1 MSEFAA
7 SRVTAVLGPT
17 NTGKT
22 YLAVE
27 RMLGHRT
34 GMIGFPL
41 RLLARENYDRIRK
54 IKGDH
59 AVALVTGEEK
69 IVPPRA
75 AYFICTVESMPLDRP
90 TDFLAIDEIQ
100 LAGDPERGHVFTDR
114 LLAARGIEET
124 MLLGSDTIRPLIRKL
139 VPEAEYISRPRFSIL
154 SYAGPK
160 KLTRLP
166 PRSAVV
172 AFSIAEV
179 YAIAELVR
187 RQRGGTAVVMGA
199 LSPRTRNAQVELFQ
213 SGAVDFLVATDA
225 IGMGLN
231 MDLDH
236 VAFARLVKFDGRG
249 PRRLTAAEIAQI
261 AGRAGRHM
269 SDGTFGTTAEAGVI
283 EPEIVEAV
291 ENHRFDPLKALQ
303 WRNASLDFRSLGF
316 LLKSLEAPPPEP
328 CLLRTRDADDHQS
341 LLALSREPE
350 IEGLARSS
358 ARIRLL
364 WEVCQIPDFRKILSD
379 AHTRL
384 LGQIYHHL
392 TGATEK
398 LPPDWVAE
406 QIQRIDRVDGD
417 IDLLTQR
424 IAHIR
429 TWTYI
434 AHRADW
440 LADPAHWQER
450 TRAIEDRLSDA
461 LHQSLTS
468 RFVDHRHATLVRRM
482 KEGGELMSALTR
494 SGEVV
499 VEGHVVG
506 KLEGF
511 EFHADGGLKGDEARH
526 LNTAARRALLREI
539 PGRVKNF
546 EAAEDGEFRLTDDAR
561 ILWQD
566 RAIARLAAGDR
577 ALKPRVEVFPS
588 DYLDGPQRERVR
600 RRLVAWT
607 ERLIRARLGPLV
619 ALAEADLKGSAR
631 GIAFQL
637 SEALG
642 LLPRRKAETEIAA
655 LTALDRQT
663 LSKLGIEFG
672 HQSLCYRGI
681 GNGKSARLAAQ
692 LWAVRH
698 ERPMPP
704 LPAGRPL
711 SFVPGADQPEGFCL
725 AFGYCT
731 VAGLAVRSDALD
743 RFARLAHQLGR
754 QGAFLVTE
762 PLRSLVACDDARL
775 PALLR
780 ALGYRQ
786 SGQGADVTFQLKGR
800 PPGSGRPRQTG
811 RPATT
816 APADGMPPPA
826 NEDVPAQDAAPPGT
840 AAPTKKP
847 ARRRRKRETSP
858 ADPHSPFAALGS
870 LRRRLRA
877 GR

>member
-1 MSEFAA
+1 M
-7 SRVTAVLGPT
+7 
-17 NTGKT
+17 
-22 YLAVE
+22 
-27 RMLGHRT
+27 
-34 GMIGFPL
+34 
-41 RLLARENYDRIRK
+41 
-54 IKGDH
+54 
-59 AVALVTGEEK
+59 
-69 IVPPRA
+69 
-75 AYFICTVESMPLDRP
+75 
-90 TDFLAIDEIQ
+90 
-100 LAGDPERGHVFTDR
+100 
-114 LLAARGIEET
+114 
-124 MLLGSDTIRPLIRKL
+124 
-139 VPEAEYISRPRFSIL
+139 EAE
-154 SYAGPK
+154 
-160 KLTRLP
+160 T
-166 PRSAVV
+166 
-172 AFSIAEV
+172 
-179 YAIAELVR
+179 
-187 RQRGGTAVVMGA
+187 
-199 LSPRTRNAQVELFQ
+199 
-213 SGAVDFLVATDA
+213 
-225 IGMGLN
+225 
-231 MDLDH
+231 
-236 VAFARLVKFDGRG
+236 
-249 PRRLTAAEIAQI
+249 
-261 AGRAGRHM
+261 
-269 SDGTFGTTAEAGVI
+269 
-283 EPEIVEAV
+283 VEAV

-303 WRNASLDFRSLGF
+303 WRNATLDFRSLGF

-392 TGATEK
+392 TGPTEK

-406 QIQRIDRVDGD
+406 QIQRIDRIDGD
-417 IDLLTQR
+417 IDMLTQR

-468 RFVDHRHATLVRRM
+468 RFVDHRHAALVRRM

-539 PGRVKNF
+539 PGRVKHF

-642 LLPRRKAETEIAA
+642 LLPRRKAETEIGA
-655 LTALDRQT
+655 LTAQDRQT

-762 PLRSLVACDDARL
+762 PLRSLVACDAAAL
-775 PALLR
+775 PPLLR

-786 SGQGADVTFQLKGR
+786 SGQGGEVTFELKGR
-800 PPGSGRPRQTG
+800 PPGPGRPRQSG
-811 RPATT
+811 RPATA

-826 NEDVPAQDAAPPGT
+826 NEDVPAPEVLPPKT

-847 ARRRRKRETSP
+847 ARRRRKQGP
-858 ADPHSPFAALGS
+858 GPVDPHSPFAALSS

>member
-1 MSEFAA
+1 
-7 SRVTAVLGPT
+7 
-17 NTGKT
+17 
-22 YLAVE
+22 
-27 RMLGHRT
+27 
-34 GMIGFPL
+34 
-41 RLLARENYDRIRK
+41 
-54 IKGDH
+54 
-59 AVALVTGEEK
+59 
-69 IVPPRA
+69 
-75 AYFICTVESMPLDRP
+75 
-90 TDFLAIDEIQ
+90 
-100 LAGDPERGHVFTDR
+100 
-114 LLAARGIEET
+114 

-154 SYAGPK
+154 SYTGPK

-179 YAIAELVR
+179 YALAELVR

-303 WRNASLDFRSLGF
+303 WRNATLDFRSLGF

-350 IEGLARSS
+350 IERLARSS

-384 LGQIYHHL
+384 LGQIFRHL
-392 TGATEK
+392 SGAAET

-440 LADPAHWQER
+440 LADPVHWQER
-450 TRAIEDRLSDA
+450 ARAVEDRLSDA
-461 LHQSLTS
+461 LHHSLTS

-494 SGEVV
+494 SGDVV

-506 KLEGF
+506 RLEGF

-526 LNTAARRALLREI
+526 LHTAARRALLREI
-539 PGRVKNF
+539 PGRVKRF
-546 EAAEDGEFRLTDDAR
+546 EQAEDGEFCLTDNGQ

-566 RAIARLAAGDR
+566 RAVARLVAGDR
-577 ALKPRVEVFPS
+577 ALKPRVEVLAS
-588 DYLDGPQRERVR
+588 DYLDGPQRERIR
-600 RRLVAWT
+600 RRLASWMEQLVRT
-607 ERLIRARLGPLV
+607 RLGPLV
-619 ALAEADLKGSAR
+619 ALQEADLKGAAR
-631 GIAFQL
+631 GIAYQL
-637 SEALG
+637 GEALG
-642 LLPRRKAETEIAA
+642 LLARRNAEREIGA
-655 LTALDRQT
+655 LSPVDRQT
-663 LSKLGIEFG
+663 LSRLSVEFG
-672 HQSLCYRGI
+672 RQSLWYRGI

-698 ERPMPP
+698 ERPLPP
-704 LPAGRPL
+704 LPDGRPL

-725 AFGYCT
+725 ALGYCRL
-731 VAGLAVRSDALD
+731 AGLAVRSDALD
-743 RFARLAHQLGR
+743 RFARQAHQLGR
-754 QGAFLVTE
+754 QGPFLLTE
-762 PLRSLVACDDARL
+762 SLRALVACDEAAL
-775 PALLR
+775 PGLLR

-786 SGQGADVTFQLKGR
+786 TGRGSEMTFQRKGR
-800 PPGSGRPRQTG
+800 AHRRKISGDKSPPSRL
-811 RPATT
+811 ATEGLHPV
-816 APADGMPPPA
+816 AA
-826 NEDVPAQDAAPPGT
+826 NEDQPPLQSSKPAETG
-840 AAPTKKP
+840 KKP
-847 ARRRRKRETSP
+847 ARCRRKP
-858 ADPHSPFAALGS
+858 AAGAIDPHSPFAALSS

>member
-1 MSEFAA
+1 MSDFAA

-54 IKGDH
+54 IKGDN

-75 AYFICTVESMPLDRP
+75 AYFVCTVESMPLDRP

-124 MLLGSDTIRPLIRKL
+124 MLLGSDTIRPLLRKL

-172 AFSIAEV
+172 AFSVAEV
-179 YAIAELVR
+179 YALAELVR

-303 WRNASLDFRSLGF
+303 WRNAALDFRSLGF

-384 LGQIYHHL
+384 LGQIFRHL
-392 TGATEK
+392 TGPDEK

-450 TRAIEDRLSDA
+450 TRAVEDRLSDA

-494 SGEVV
+494 SGDVV
-499 VEGHVVG
+499 VEGHIVG
-506 KLEGF
+506 RLEGF
-511 EFHADGGLKGDEARH
+511 EFHVDGGLKGEEARH
-526 LNTAARRALLREI
+526 LHTAARRALLREI
-539 PGRVKNF
+539 PGRLKRF
-546 EAAEDGEFRLTDDAR
+546 EQAEDGEFRLTDEAC
-561 ILWQD
+561 ILWQE
-566 RAIARLAAGDR
+566 RPVARLVAGDR
-577 ALKPRVEVFPS
+577 ALKPRIEVFAS

-600 RRLVAWT
+600 RRLVAWA

-619 ALAEADLKGSAR
+619 ALAEADLKGAAR

-637 SEALG
+637 AEALG
-642 LLPRRKAETEIAA
+642 LLPRRVAETEIAA
-655 LTALDRQT
+655 LTAIDRQT
-663 LSKLGIEFG
+663 LAKLGVEFG
-672 HQSLCYRGI
+672 SQSLWYRGI

-698 ERPMPP
+698 ERPMPS
-704 LPAGRPL
+704 LPNGRPL
-711 SFVPGADQPEGFCL
+711 SFMPTADQPEGFCL
-725 AFGYCT
+725 AFGYCS
-731 VAGLAVRSDALD
+731 VAGLAVRSDAFD
-743 RFARLAHQLGR
+743 RFARQAHQLGR
-754 QGAFLVTE
+754 QGAFVVTE
-762 PLRSLVACDDARL
+762 PLRALVACDEASL

-786 SGQGADVTFQLKGR
+786 SGQGNEATFQWRGR
-800 PPGSGRPRQTG
+800 PPARGTSRDVARAASPT
-811 RPATT
+811 AE
-816 APADGMPPPA
+816 APAAAA
-826 NEDVPAQDAAPPGT
+826 NANAPAQKARSPKPVEAG
-840 AAPTKKP
+840 AKP
-847 ARRRRKRETSP
+847 ARRRRKQGP
-858 ADPHSPFAALGS
+858 GPVDPHSPFAALSS